1 MSNRV
6 VWVDIA
12 KGLGIVLVIAGH
24 LFRSDSYASVLIF
37 SFHMPLFFFLAGVVE
52 HDCNLKFSEYFKKGL
67 KGLILPW
74 CIFYMIGLA
83 VTLCIPAWFADFDIS
98 LTPMAIYTM
107 SAENVHVGQ
116 IWFLAC
122 LFNVK
127 ILFYLFHKFIIK
139 NRNMPF
145 IVFSLAV
152 ITIVQKLLEEFA
164 FVHFPYQLL
173 PFQFGEALI
182 GLLFYIMGYFYK
194 SYKDEPSKAVSF
206 FTFVICFVL
215 ILASPYN
222 GHVNIESMYLAQD
235 YFFYI
240 FAFAGIYLTVLIAK
254 YIEKCSWGYQNKRLL
269 QYMGRNSLYMF
280 ALHSFGLYLWGYL
293 VSIYRNETI
302 LPMHNMR
309 YRDCLAGIFF
319 VLAFTLL
326 VTFLYK
332 KVVRMKEKWLPKI
345 AYLILDKESGEWT
358 EIE

>member
-24 LFRSDSYASVLIF
+24 LFRSDSYASALIF

-52 HDCNLKFSEYFKKGL
+52 HDCNLKFSEYLKKGL

-83 VTLCIPAWFADFDIS
+83 VTLCIPAWFAGFDIS
-98 LTPMAIYTM
+98 LTPAAIYTM

-127 ILFYLFHKFIIK
+127 ILFYIFNRVIIRSK
-139 NRNMPF
+139 HVPY
-145 IVFSLAV
+145 IIFSLMV
-152 ITIVQKLLEEFA
+152 ITIAQKFLEEFG
-164 FVHFPYQLL
+164 FIFLPYQLL
-173 PFQFGEALI
+173 PFRLGDALI
-182 GLLFYIMGYFYK
+182 GLLFFTIGYAYK
-194 SYKDEPSKAVSF
+194 NYKDEPSQRVNF
-206 FTFVICFVL
+206 LTFLICLALV
-215 ILASPYN
+215 LASPYN
-222 GHVNIESMYLAQD
+222 GHVNIASMYLAQD

-280 ALHSFGLYLWGYL
+280 ALHSFGLYLWAYL
-293 VSIYRNETI
+293 VSLYRKDKI
-302 LPMHNMR
+302 IPMHNMR
-309 YRDCLAGIFF
+309 YRDCLVGIFF

-332 KVVRMKEKWLPKI
+332 RVVRMKEKWLPKI
-345 AYLILDKESGEWT
+345 AYLVFDKEDREWT